1 MGPSTAIFLRAS
13 GQIPLRAELVGRVAV
28 AVAVGVGFDVIL
40 RYFIWLCWFDCA
52 RSSILPDVSRYPSK
66 EFCFIGRLVYLAEFQ
81 WLFDGINAPFEC
93 RPRVKREGV
102 GETHVERACM
112 ESESQMSEESVKGKN
127 FLRTQMLRWSGI
139 SNVQISFRQ
148 SYYNPIH
155 FFFYF
160 LKKEYREK
168 KKVLPSFEEKAKHLC
183 TKTKWIVNRC
193 TAHLWSNKFF
203 SIHWQT
209 IQNRRRRHCSRADIT
224 IQFTQLW
231 KSQIPTM
238 TRDSQKVIVYTWSIM
253 GK

>member
-1 MGPSTAIFLRAS
+1 MQTPELRGREWGRPMRREHAWNLKVRCQRSQWRGRIFSERRCYAGVEYQMFKSLS
-13 GQIPLRAELVGRVAV
+13 GSLTI
-28 AVAVGVGFDVIL
+28 
-40 RYFIWLCWFDCA
+40 
-52 RSSILPDVSRYPSK
+52 
-66 EFCFIGRLVYLAEFQ
+66 
-81 WLFDGINAPFEC
+81 
-93 RPRVKREGV
+93 
-102 GETHVERACM
+102 
-112 ESESQMSEESVKGKN
+112 
-127 FLRTQMLRWSGI
+127 TQ
-139 SNVQISFRQ
+139 FT
-148 SYYNPIH
+148 
-155 FFFYF
+155 FFFFF